1 MYIDFNQL
9 HENSRLWIY
18 GSSRII
24 HEEDKVKIHKIIFPF
39 LQNWQHHGKT
49 LSCSYTIL
57 NNHFLI
63 VGLDETINPT
73 GGCSMDGLQNIILK
87 IDNNFNFNFFE
98 RLNVF
103 LFLKNEVKC
112 ILSKDLNQITD
123 VDQNSLMFNLNIKK
137 KQDINGWLIPIRDS
151 WCKRFL
157 N

>member
-9 HENSRLWIY
+9 PENSRLWIY

-112 ILSKDLNQITD
+112 ISSKDINQIND
-123 VDQNSLMFNLNIKK
+123 VDQNSLIFNLNIEK

>member
-9 HENSRLWIY
+9 PENSRLWIY

-112 ILSKDLNQITD
+112 ISSKDLNQIND
-123 VDQNSLMFNLNIKK
+123 VDQNSLIFNLNIEK

>member
-9 HENSRLWIY
+9 PENSRLWIY
-18 GSSRII
+18 GSSRTI
-24 HEEDKVKIHKIIFPF
+24 HEEDKEKIHKIIFPF

-63 VGLDETINPT
+63 VGLDETINPN

-112 ILSKDLNQITD
+112 ISSKDLNQIND
-123 VDQNSLMFNLNIKK
+123 VDQNSLIFNLNIEK

-151 WCKRFL
+151 WCKKFL

>member
-9 HENSRLWIY
+9 PENSRLWVY
-18 GSSRII
+18 GSSRKI
-24 HEEDKVKIHKIIFPF
+24 HEEDKLKIHKIIVPF
-39 LQNWQHHGKT
+39 LQKWQHHGKSLT
-49 LSCSYTIL
+49 SSYTIL

-63 VGLDETINPT
+63 VGLDESINPT

-87 IDNNFNFNFFE
+87 IDYNFNFFE

-103 LFLKNEVKC
+103 LFLENEVKC
-112 ILSKDLNQITD
+112 ISSKDLNQLTE
-123 VDQNSLMFNLNIKK
+123 VDQDTFIFNLNIEK
-137 KQDINGWLIPIRDS
+137 KQEIKDWLIPIRDS

>member
-1 MYIDFNQL
+1 MYIDFKQL
-9 HENSRLWIY
+9 PENSRLWIY
-18 GSSRII
+18 GSSSTIP
-24 HEEDKVKIHKIIFPF
+24 EEDKVEIHKIIFPF

-57 NNHFLI
+57 NDHFLI

-87 IDNNFNFNFFE
+87 IDHNFNFNFFE

-112 ILSKDLNQITD
+112 ISSKDLNQIND
-123 VDQNSLMFNLNIKK
+123 VDQNSLIFNLNIEK
-137 KQDINGWLIPIRDS
+137 KQDIKGWLIPIRDS

>member
-9 HENSRLWIY
+9 PENSRLWVY
-18 GSSRII
+18 GSSRKI
-24 HEEDKVKIHKIIFPF
+24 HEEDKLKIHKIIVPF
-39 LQNWQHHGKT
+39 LQKWQHHGKSLT
-49 LSCSYTIL
+49 SSYTIL

-63 VGLDETINPT
+63 VGLDESINPT

-87 IDNNFNFNFFE
+87 IDYNFNFFE

-103 LFLKNEVKC
+103 LFLENEVKC
-112 ILSKDLNQITD
+112 ISSKDINQIPY
-123 VDQNSLMFNLNIKK
+123 VDQNSLMFNLNIEK
-137 KQDINGWLIPIRDS
+137 KQDINGWLIPIKDS

>member
-9 HENSRLWIY
+9 PENSRLWIY

-73 GGCSMDGLQNIILK
+73 EKMIVQL
-87 IDNNFNFNFFE
+87 
-98 RLNVF
+98 V
-103 LFLKNEVKC
+103 
-112 ILSKDLNQITD
+112 
-123 VDQNSLMFNLNIKK
+123 
-137 KQDINGWLIPIRDS
+137 
-151 WCKRFL
+151 
-157 N
+157 

>member
-9 HENSRLWIY
+9 PENSRLWIY
-18 GSSRII
+18 GSSRTIN
-24 HEEDKVKIHKIIFPF
+24 EEDKVKIHKIIFPF

-73 GGCSMDGLQNIILK
+73 GGCSMDGLKNIILK

-112 ILSKDLNQITD
+112 ISSKDLNQITD
-123 VDQNSLMFNLNIKK
+123 VDQNSLIFNLNIEK
-137 KQDINGWLIPIRDS
+137 KQDINDWLIPIRDS

>member
-9 HENSRLWIY
+9 PENSRLWIY

-24 HEEDKVKIHKIIFPF
+24 HEEDKLKIHKIIFPF

-112 ILSKDLNQITD
+112 ISSKDLNQIND
-123 VDQNSLMFNLNIKK
+123 VDQNSLIFNLNIEK

>member
-112 ILSKDLNQITD
+112 ISSKDLNQIND
-123 VDQNSLMFNLNIKK
+123 VDQNSLMFNLNIEK

>member
-9 HENSRLWIY
+9 PENSRLWIY

-49 LSCSYTIL
+49 LSSSYTIL
-57 NNHFLI
+57 NNHFFI
-63 VGLDETINPT
+63 IGLDETINPT

-87 IDNNFNFNFFE
+87 IDHNFNFNFFE

-112 ILSKDLNQITD
+112 ISSKDLNQITD
-123 VDQNSLMFNLNIKK
+123 LDQNSLIFNLNIEK